1 MTTDK
6 YRALAELRY
15 RIRRFLRDGDVV
27 ARSAGLEPQQYLML
41 LAIRGL
47 PQGSEATIRMLADRV
62 VLKHHSTVELIDRL
76 EKHGYV
82 CRSRGCDD
90 RRLVM
95 VSLLPRGERVLEGV
109 AKHRVIELRSNGRQ
123 LVNAINQLLEHKRPP
138 RRGNDERNSSVG
150 RGREKRG

>member
-1 MTTDK
+1 MTTGK

-15 RIRRFLRDGDVV
+15 RIRRFLRDGDVM

-47 PQGSEATIRMLADRV
+47 PQGGKATIRTLADRV

-82 CRSRGCDD
+82 CRRRGSDD

-95 VSLLPRGERVLEGV
+95 VSLLPRGQQVLEGV
-109 AKHRVIELRSNGRQ
+109 ARHRITELRSNGHQ
-123 LVNAINQLLEHKRPP
+123 LVHAINQLLEHTRPP
-138 RRGNDERNSSVG
+138 RRGNDERNSPG
-150 RGREKRG
+150 RRGREKRG